1 MYDITRFSI
10 HATLSELLQ
19 LMMKA
24 CENAMKKENRIK
36 ENLKPYNRAIP
47 DILNYQIVTKALIC
61 IWLFLLGRLF
71 QVLLKS
77 SGRVA
82 VTSGDWQFLFTT
94 WQGILILLLGIVS
107 LFIYVAFDINSKI
120 VLSRNLLTGNN
131 ESLENSVKEG
141 FFPIGKLINIRGILV
156 VLYIALIAPILG
168 IGISISA
175 TEKLYIPTF
184 ISSVIESSVLY
195 SLLAGIVVIVFL
207 VVGIANLF
215 ILHGVIIDKL
225 PIREAGRQSA
235 KLIKANWKDYL
246 KQNVLFIIMIIASLA
261 GIAIICLFIPL
272 KLISLL
278 PAGAVSRILTIIFVS
293 VGTIVSV
300 LADLLGIPFYIMKMT
315 QLYFSYKQGSE
326 FEYVELKREK
336 PVSYRKK
343 IILLSIVVIV
353 AVAVMYVRFD
363 QLFPL
368 ETDVKIIAHRGGGNE
383 GRENTLSGLE
393 AAWTAGAYG
402 SEIDIQRTKDG
413 FYIINH
419 DSTFKRVAGDRRKPE
434 QMTLR
439 EVKKLR
445 IDGEPVPT
453 FEEMLISSKGR
464 IVLFTELKGNTADK
478 QMADDAVHL
487 VKQYQM
493 EDECVLISLKY
504 DVINYIE
511 TNYPEIETGFLTFA
525 SLGKTAMLNCDYIGL
540 EEESATSDTIDAIH
554 KEGKKALV
562 WTANERGSQKHFLCT
577 KIDGII
583 TDNVTQA
590 LNLVTELEQRS
601 DLDRM
606 IDKIK
611 TIL

>member
-1 MYDITRFSI
+1 MN
-10 HATLSELLQ
+10 H
-19 LMMKA
+19 
-24 CENAMKKENRIK
+24 IK
-36 ENLKPYNRAIP
+36 ESLKPYTQAMP
-47 DILNYQIVTKALIC
+47 DILNYQIVTKLLIC
-61 IWLFLLGRLF
+61 IWMFLLGRLF
-71 QVLLKS
+71 QILLRS

-107 LFIYVAFDINSKI
+107 LFVYVAFDINSKV
-120 VLSRNLLTGNN
+120 VLSRNLLTGRN
-131 ESLENSVKEG
+131 ESLENSIKEG
-141 FFPIGKLINIRGILV
+141 FFSIGKLINVRGILV

-184 ISSVIESSVLY
+184 ISSVIESSMLY
-195 SLLAGIVVIVFL
+195 SALAGIAVIFFL
-207 VVGIANLF
+207 FVGIANLF
-215 ILHGVIIDKL
+215 ILHGVIIDGL
-225 PIREAGRQSA
+225 PIGEAGRQSR
-235 KLIKANWKDYL
+235 KLIRANWKDYL
-246 KQNVLFIIMIIASLA
+246 KQNVIFIVMIFASLA
-261 GIAIICLFIPL
+261 GIAVICLFIPL
-272 KLISLL
+272 RLISLL

-300 LADLLGIPFYIMKMT
+300 LADLFGVPLYIMKMT
-315 QLYFSYKQGSE
+315 QLFYSYKQGAE
-326 FEYVELKREK
+326 FEYVELKRER

-343 IILLSIVVIV
+343 IIFLAIVVVI

-368 ETDVKIIAHRGGGNE
+368 ETDVKIIAHRAGGNE

-393 AAWTAGAYG
+393 TAWAAGAYG

-419 DSTFKRVAGDRRKPE
+419 DGTFKRVAGDSRKPE

-439 EVKKLR
+439 EVKKLK

-464 IVLFTELKGNTADK
+464 IVLFTELKGKTADK
-478 QMADDAVHL
+478 QMADDAVSL
-487 VKQYQM
+487 VRQYQM

-525 SLGKTAMLNCDYIGL
+525 SLGNTAGLNCDYIGL
-540 EEESATSDTIDAIH
+540 EEESATADAIDAIH
-554 KEGKKALV
+554 NEGKKALV
-562 WTANERGSQKHFLCT
+562 WTANEKGSQKHFLCT

-590 LNLVTELEQRS
+590 LSLVTELKQRS

>member
-1 MYDITRFSI
+1 M
-10 HATLSELLQ
+10 
-19 LMMKA
+19 
-24 CENAMKKENRIK
+24 
-36 ENLKPYNRAIP
+36 P
-47 DILNYQIVTKALIC
+47 DILNYQIFTKVLIC
-61 IWLFLLGRLF
+61 IWMFLLGRIF

-94 WQGILILLLGIVS
+94 WQGILILMLGIVS
-107 LFIYVAFDINSKI
+107 LFVYVAFDINSKI
-120 VLSRNLLTGNN
+120 VLSRNLLTGRN
-131 ESLENSVKEG
+131 ESLESSVKEG
-141 FFPIGKLINIRGILV
+141 FFSVGKLINVRGLLI
-156 VLYIALIAPILG
+156 VLYIALIAPIVG

-195 SLLAGIVVIVFL
+195 SALSGIAVFIFL
-207 VVGIANLF
+207 SVGIANLF
-215 ILHGVIIDKL
+215 ILHGVIIDKMSV
-225 PIREAGRQSA
+225 REAGRQSR
-235 KLIKANWKDYL
+235 KLIRANWKDYL
-246 KQNVLFIIMIIASLA
+246 KQNVIFVFLILASLA

-278 PAGAVSRILTIIFVS
+278 PSGSVSRILTIIFVS

-300 LADLLGIPFYIMKMT
+300 LADMFGVPLYIMKMT
-315 QLYFSYKQGSE
+315 QLFYSYKQGSE
-326 FEYVELKREK
+326 LEYVELKREK
-336 PVSYRKK
+336 PIRYKSK
-343 IILLSIVVIV
+343 ILLVAIVVVVGI
-353 AVAVMYVRFD
+353 AVMYVRFD

-368 ETDVKIIAHRGGGNE
+368 DTDVRIIAHRGGGNE

-419 DSTFKRVAGDRRKPE
+419 DGTFKRVAGDSRKPE
-434 QMTLR
+434 EMTLR

-464 IVLFTELKGNTADK
+464 IVLFTELKGNTADR
-478 QMADDAVHL
+478 QMADDAVKL
-487 VKQYQM
+487 VEQYQM
-493 EDECVLISLKY
+493 ENECVLISLNY

-525 SLGKTAMLNCDYIGL
+525 SLGKTAKLNCDYIGL
-540 EEESATSDTIDAIH
+540 EEESATNDAIDAIH
-554 KEGKKALV
+554 DEGKKALV
-562 WTANERGSQKHFLCT
+562 WTANEKGSQKHFLCT

-590 LNLVTELEQRS
+590 LSLVTELEQRS

-611 TIL
+611 TIF

>member
-1 MYDITRFSI
+1 MN
-10 HATLSELLQ
+10 H
-19 LMMKA
+19 
-24 CENAMKKENRIK
+24 IK
-36 ENLKPYNRAIP
+36 ESLKPYTQAMP
-47 DILNYQIVTKALIC
+47 DILNYQIVTKLLIC
-61 IWLFLLGRLF
+61 IWMFLLGRLF
-71 QVLLKS
+71 QILLRS

-107 LFIYVAFDINSKI
+107 LFVYVAFDINSKV
-120 VLSRNLLTGNN
+120 VLSRNLLTGRN
-131 ESLENSVKEG
+131 ESLENSIKEG
-141 FFPIGKLINIRGILV
+141 FFSIGKLINVRGILV

-184 ISSVIESSVLY
+184 ISSVIESSMLY
-195 SLLAGIVVIVFL
+195 SALAGIAVIFFL
-207 VVGIANLF
+207 FVGIANLF
-215 ILHGVIIDKL
+215 ILHGVIIDGL
-225 PIREAGRQSA
+225 PIGEAGRQSR
-235 KLIKANWKDYL
+235 KLIRANWKDYL
-246 KQNVLFIIMIIASLA
+246 KQNVIFIVMIFASLA
-261 GIAIICLFIPL
+261 GIAVICLFIPL
-272 KLISLL
+272 RLISLL

-300 LADLLGIPFYIMKMT
+300 LADLFGVPLYIMKMT
-315 QLYFSYKQGSE
+315 QLFYSYKQGAE
-326 FEYVELKREK
+326 FEYIELKRER

-343 IILLSIVVIV
+343 IIFLAIVVVI

-368 ETDVKIIAHRGGGNE
+368 ETDVKIIAHRAGGNE

-393 AAWTAGAYG
+393 TAWAAGAYG

-419 DSTFKRVAGDRRKPE
+419 DGTFKRVAEDSRKPE

-439 EVKKLR
+439 EVKRLK

-464 IVLFTELKGNTADK
+464 IVLFTELKGKTADK
-478 QMADDAVHL
+478 QMADDAVSL
-487 VKQYQM
+487 VRQYQM

-511 TNYPEIETGFLTFA
+511 NNYPEIETGFLTFA
-525 SLGKTAMLNCDYIGL
+525 SLGNTAGLNCDYIGL
-540 EEESATSDTIDAIH
+540 EEESATADAIDAIH
-554 KEGKKALV
+554 NEGKKALV
-562 WTANERGSQKHFLCT
+562 WTANEKGSQKHFLCT

-590 LNLVTELEQRS
+590 LSLVTELKQRS

>member
-1 MYDITRFSI
+1 MMYDITRFSI
-10 HATLSELLQ
+10 HATLSDLLQ

-141 FFPIGKLINIRGILV
+141 FFSIGKLINIRGILV

-246 KQNVLFIIMIIASLA
+246 KQNVLFIIMIFASLA

-419 DSTFKRVAGDRRKPE
+419 DGTFKRVAGDRRKPE

-487 VKQYQM
+487 VKQYQI
-493 EDECVLISLKY
+493 EYECVLI
-504 DVINYIE
+504 
-511 TNYPEIETGFLTFA
+511 
-525 SLGKTAMLNCDYIGL
+525 
-540 EEESATSDTIDAIH
+540 
-554 KEGKKALV
+554 
-562 WTANERGSQKHFLCT
+562 
-577 KIDGII
+577 
-583 TDNVTQA
+583 
-590 LNLVTELEQRS
+590 
-601 DLDRM
+601 
-606 IDKIK
+606 
-611 TIL
+611 

>member
-1 MYDITRFSI
+1 MISSGYK
-10 HATLSELLQ
+10 EV
-19 LMMKA
+19 
-24 CENAMKKENRIK
+24 KKENRIK
-36 ENLKPYNRAIP
+36 EYLKPYTQAMP
-47 DILNYQIVTKALIC
+47 DILNYQIVTKALIF
-61 IWLFLLGRLF
+61 IWLFLLSRLF
-71 QVLLKS
+71 QILLKS

-120 VLSRNLLTGNN
+120 VMSRNLLTGKN
-131 ESLENSVKEG
+131 ESLENSIREG
-141 FFPIGKLINIRGILV
+141 FFSVKRLISVRGILV
-156 VLYIALIAPILG
+156 LLYIALIAPIVG
-168 IGISISA
+168 VGISISA

-195 SLLAGIVVIVFL
+195 SALAGVAVIIFISI
-207 VVGIANLF
+207 GIGNLF
-215 ILHGVIIDKL
+215 ILHGVIIDEL
-225 PIREAGRQSA
+225 TLEEAGRQSR
-235 KLIKANWKDYL
+235 KLIKANWWDYL
-246 KQNVLFIIMIIASLA
+246 KQNVIFIILIFISLA

-278 PAGAVSRILTIIFVS
+278 PAGPVSRVLTILFVTL
-293 VGTIVSV
+293 GTVTSV
-300 LADLLGIPFYIMKMT
+300 LADLFGVPLYIMKMT
-315 QLYFSYKQGSE
+315 QLFYSYKQGSE
-326 FEYVELKREK
+326 FKFAELKREK
-336 PVSYRKK
+336 PVSYRMK
-343 IILLSIVVIV
+343 IILLAIAVAA
-353 AVAVMYVRFD
+353 AVAVMYARFD

-393 AAWTAGAYG
+393 TAWTAGAYG

-419 DSTFKRVAGDRRKPE
+419 DGTFKRVAGDSRKPE
-434 QMTLR
+434 EMTLR
-439 EVKKLR
+439 EVKRLR

-464 IVLFTELKGNTADK
+464 IVLFTELKGNTADM
-478 QMADDAVHL
+478 QMADDAVKL

-504 DVINYIE
+504 DIIDYIE
-511 TNYPEIETGFLTFA
+511 TEYPEIETGFLTFA
-525 SLGKTAMLNCDYIGL
+525 SMGNTAKLNCDYIGL
-540 EEESATSDTIDAIH
+540 EEESATADTIDAIH
-554 KEGKKALV
+554 DEGKKALV
-562 WTANERGSQKHFLCT
+562 WTANEKGSQKHFLCT

-590 LNLVTELEQRS
+590 LSLVTELEQRS

-611 TIL
+611 TEF

>member
-1 MYDITRFSI
+1 MN
-10 HATLSELLQ
+10 H
-19 LMMKA
+19 
-24 CENAMKKENRIK
+24 IK
-36 ENLKPYNRAIP
+36 ESLKPYTQAMP
-47 DILNYQIVTKALIC
+47 DILNYQIVTKLLIC
-61 IWLFLLGRLF
+61 IWMFLLGRLF
-71 QVLLKS
+71 QILLRS

-107 LFIYVAFDINSKI
+107 LFVYVAFDINSKV
-120 VLSRNLLTGNN
+120 VLSRNLLTGRN
-131 ESLENSVKEG
+131 ESLESSIKEG
-141 FFPIGKLINIRGILV
+141 FFSIGKLINVRGILV

-195 SLLAGIVVIVFL
+195 SALAGIAVIFFL
-207 VVGIANLF
+207 FVGIANLF
-215 ILHGVIIDKL
+215 ILHGVIIDGL
-225 PIREAGRQSA
+225 PIGEAGRQSR
-235 KLIKANWKDYL
+235 KLIRANWKDYL
-246 KQNVLFIIMIIASLA
+246 KQNVIFIVMIFASLA
-261 GIAIICLFIPL
+261 GIAVICLFIPL
-272 KLISLL
+272 RLISLL

-300 LADLLGIPFYIMKMT
+300 LADLFGVPLYIMKMT
-315 QLYFSYKQGSE
+315 QLFYSYKQGAE
-326 FEYVELKREK
+326 FEYVELKRER

-343 IILLSIVVIV
+343 IIFLAIVVVI

-363 QLFPL
+363 QMFPL
-368 ETDVKIIAHRGGGNE
+368 ETDVKIIAHRAGGNE

-393 AAWTAGAYG
+393 TAWAAGAYG

-419 DSTFKRVAGDRRKPE
+419 DGTFKRVAGDSRKPE

-439 EVKKLR
+439 EVKRLK

-464 IVLFTELKGNTADK
+464 IVLFTELKGKTADK
-478 QMADDAVHL
+478 QMADDAVSL
-487 VKQYQM
+487 VRQYQM

-525 SLGKTAMLNCDYIGL
+525 SLGNTAGLNCDYIGL
-540 EEESATSDTIDAIH
+540 EEESATADAIDAIH
-554 KEGKKALV
+554 NEGKKALV

-590 LNLVTELEQRS
+590 LSLVTELKQRS